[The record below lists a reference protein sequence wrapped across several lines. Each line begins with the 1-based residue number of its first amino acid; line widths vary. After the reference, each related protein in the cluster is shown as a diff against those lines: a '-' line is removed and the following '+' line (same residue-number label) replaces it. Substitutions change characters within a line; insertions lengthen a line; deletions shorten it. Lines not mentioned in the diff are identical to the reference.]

1 MPKDNTGKIIEAI
14 QVKKKTIVLTFFG
27 DETLTISP
35 QIYTDHY
42 FYIGKVIDTT
52 LLEKLKEAQALQP
65 LKDYAFLLL
74 SKGKYSE
81 WQVREKLYRR
91 QAKKYQV
98 ETVIQAL
105 KDAHLL
111 DDATLFHQWVSHYHQ
126 RGYGPRW
133 IEQKMY
139 EKGFSKV
146 LVSSL
151 PSLTEAVPE
160 ILKTILTKL
169 IKQYQHLSHRERE
182 EKIKLTLQRRGFAF
196 STISMMMSSQLA
208 EEPEAELTNL
218 RRAFHQIYHR
228 YQKRY
233 QGRLLLD
240 KVINFLRLKGY
251 TYGNIQRVIKETT
264 YVN

>member
-1 MPKDNTGKIIEAI
+1 MPKDSTGKIIQAI
-14 QVKKKTIVLTFFG
+14 QVKKKTIVLTFLG

-42 FYIGKVIDTT
+42 FYVGKVIDPT
-52 LLEKLKEAQALQP
+52 LLEQLREAQALQP
-65 LKDYAFLLL
+65 FKDYAFLLL

-91 QAKKYQV
+91 EAKKFQV
-98 ETVIQAL
+98 EAVIQTL

-146 LVSSL
+146 LVTAL
-151 PSLTEAVPE
+151 PTLIEDIPE
-160 ILKTILTKL
+160 VLKTIVAKLT
-169 IKQYQHLSHRERE
+169 KQYQHLSHRERE
-182 EKIKLTLQRRGFAF
+182 EKIKLTLQRRGFSYA
-196 STISMMMSSQLA
+196 TISTMVSTQPKA
-208 EEPEAELTNL
+208 EPEEELNNL
-218 RRAFHQIYHR
+218 RRAFQQIYQR

-233 QGRLLLD
+233 EGRILLD

-251 TYGNIQRVIKETT
+251 TYGNIQRVIKESTH
-264 YVN
+264 VN